1 MFIYLFMF
9 AWPALLALS
18 PYNSS
23 KSLARQ
29 AWWAVGI
36 VFTLLIGFRYQ
47 IGVDWEAYLTMYYAA
62 LDQPFSQAIVT
73 TDPGYAFLNWV
84 SGLFGGQIYL
94 VNLICGAVIMT
105 GIISFSRR
113 QPNPWLAFVVS
124 VPYMIIAVSMGYSR
138 QGVSLGFEL
147 LALVAIVDGRL
158 WRFFLFV
165 LIGAL
170 FHKTAVILLPFG
182 FISIANHNRLWERL
196 LVAGIG
202 IWVGLMLVTEYYDSM
217 MLSYVEAQMQSSGA
231 QVRVV
236 MNALPAVLLLL
247 FRKKL
252 MPDDQDE
259 RRFWIL
265 LSFIAIASVPLVG
278 FASTAVDRIALY
290 FMPLQLYVF
299 ARLHRLFDNRLLKS
313 FVVLGV
319 VIVYGLVLWTWLT
332 YGNYTHAWVPYK
344 LWPFI

>member
-9 AWPALLALS
+9 AWPALFALS

-23 KSLARQ
+23 KSLSNQ

-62 LDQPFSQAIVT
+62 LDQPFSKAIVT
-73 TDPGYAFLNWV
+73 SDPGYAFLNWV
-84 SGLFGGQIYL
+84 SGLFGGEIYL
-94 VNLICGAVIMT
+94 VNLVCGAVIMA

-113 QPNPWLAFVVS
+113 QSQPWLAFVVS
-124 VPYMIIAVSMGYSR
+124 VPYMIIVASMGYSR
-138 QGVSLGFEL
+138 QGVALGFEL
-147 LALVAIVDGRL
+147 LALVAIADGRL

-165 LIGAL
+165 LLGAL

-182 FISIANHNRLWERL
+182 FISIASHNRLWERL

-202 IWVGLMLVTEYYDSM
+202 VWVGLMLVTEYYDSM
-217 MLSYVEAQMQSSGA
+217 MLNYVEAQLQSSGS
-231 QVRVV
+231 QIRVI

-247 FRKKL
+247 FQKKL
-252 MPDDQDE
+252 MPDDKDE
-259 RRFWIL
+259 RRFWML
-265 LSFIAIASVPLVG
+265 LSVLAIATVPLVG

-290 FMPLQLYVF
+290 FMPMQLYVYS
-299 ARLHRLFDNRLLKS
+299 RLNLQFRQLT
-313 FVVLGV
+313 FVVALGV
-319 VIVYGLVLWTWLT
+319 VIVYGVVLWIWLN
-332 YGNYTHAWVPYK
+332 YGNYTYAWVPYK

>member
-1 MFIYLFMF
+1 MF
-9 AWPALLALS
+9 ALPALFALS

-23 KSLARQ
+23 KSLAHL
-29 AWWAVGI
+29 AWWVVGI
-36 VFTLLIGFRYQ
+36 VFTLFIGFRYQ
-47 IGVDWEAYLTMYYAA
+47 IGVDWEAYLTMYYAT
-62 LDQPFSQAIVT
+62 LDQPFSKSIVT

-84 SGLFGGQIYL
+84 SGLIGGQIYM
-94 VNLICGAVIMT
+94 VNLVCGAIVMT

-113 QPNPWLAFVVS
+113 QLNPWLAFAVS
-124 VPYMIIAVSMGYSR
+124 VPYMIIVASMGYSR
-138 QGVSLGFEL
+138 QSVSLGFEL
-147 LALVAIVDGRL
+147 LALIAIADGRL
-158 WRFFLFV
+158 WRFYLFV
-165 LIGAL
+165 LLGAL

-182 FISIANHNRLWERL
+182 FLSIASHNRLWERL
-196 LVAGIG
+196 LVLGIG
-202 IWVGLMLVTEYYDSM
+202 VWVGLMLVTEYYDSM
-217 MLSYVEAQMQSSGA
+217 MLSYVEAQLESSGSLI
-231 QVRVV
+231 RLV

-259 RRFWIL
+259 RRFWTW
-265 LSFIAIASVPLVG
+265 LSVIAIASVPLVG

-319 VIVYGLVLWTWLT
+319 VIVYGLVTWTWLT
-332 YGNYTHAWVPYK
+332 YGNYTFAWVPYK